1 MRKSYGIYP
10 WVYPITRAQ
19 LIPFLSAFWF
29 IGLSDVGTIVIK
41 ETVGSLYER
50 NLFMGKHLNP
60 LEKELLISRFRSR
73 SDNDIY
79 TFCEVNS
86 ISVTALKNWM
96 KKYDEQ
102 GIEGLITRKK
112 GDEVQMILPE
122 GIDPTNE
129 NLKREI
135 MKLRIENERLK
146 KTYTVQQSENGESR
160 FVRLRKKNSK
170 S

>member
-1 MRKSYGIYP
+1 MP
-10 WVYPITRAQ
+10 
-19 LIPFLSAFWF
+19 AFWF
-29 IGLSDVGTIVIK
+29 IGLSDVDTIVIK
-41 ETVGSLYER
+41 VTIGSISER
-50 NLFMGKHLNP
+50 NLCMGKHLNP

-73 SDNDIY
+73 SDNDIN
-79 TFCEVNS
+79 TFCEVNNIS
-86 ISVTALKNWM
+86 ITAFKNWM
-96 KKYDEQ
+96 KKYDER
-102 GIEGLITRKK
+102 GIEGLITRMN
-112 GDEVQMILPE
+112 GDEIQMVLPD

-146 KTYTVQQSENGESR
+146 KTYTVLQTENGESQ

>member
-1 MRKSYGIYP
+1 MGIP
-10 WVYPITRAQ
+10 MGIPITRAQ
-19 LIPFLSAFWF
+19 LIPCLSAFWF

-41 ETVGSLYER
+41 ITVGSIIER

-73 SDNDIY
+73 SDNDINA
-79 TFCEVNS
+79 FCEVNNVS
-86 ISVTALKNWM
+86 ITAFKNWM

-102 GIEGLITRKK
+102 GIEGLIIK
-112 GDEVQMILPE
+112 GKGNDNQMILLQ

-146 KTYTVQQSENGESR
+146 KLILS
-160 FVRLRKKNSK
+160 
-170 S
+170 

>member
-1 MRKSYGIYP
+1 
-10 WVYPITRAQ
+10 
-19 LIPFLSAFWF
+19 
-29 IGLSDVGTIVIK
+29 
-41 ETVGSLYER
+41 
-50 NLFMGKHLNP
+50 MGKHLNP

-73 SDNDIY
+73 SDNDIN
-79 TFCEVNS
+79 TFCEVNNIS
-86 ISVTALKNWM
+86 ITAFKNWM
-96 KKYDEQ
+96 KKYDER
-102 GIEGLITRKK
+102 GIEGLITRMN
-112 GDEVQMILPE
+112 GDEIQMVLPD

-146 KTYTVQQSENGESR
+146 KTYTVLQTENGESQ